1 MNELRPSHL
10 LTQSIGL
17 IEFDALIN
25 EQHESTLTLSE
36 NPVENGSPI
45 IDHFYPDPQKL
56 TLTVGQ
62 NLDGFVI
69 GELPED
75 DQADGTRL
83 ADFYFILKQ
92 AQLSG
97 ELFEVGTGIELYQ
110 NMIIRGLSTIRD
122 KTQVT
127 ILQVVISM
135 QEVRRV
141 SATPTDRF
149 AEQYSEQVGVRERA
163 SEVVPRGQVSETDI
177 TNTIEQE
184 QLDRSLLK
192 SGILRFFPG

>member
-192 SGILRFFPG
+192 SGILRFFPR

>member
-1 MNELRPSHL
+1 MNELKPSHL

-17 IEFDALIN
+17 IEFDALIS

-62 NLDGFVI
+62 NLDGFII
-69 GELPED
+69 GQLPED

-83 ADFYFILKQ
+83 ADFYFLLKQ
-92 AQLSG
+92 AQLAG
-97 ELFEVGTGIELYQ
+97 ELFEVGTGVELYQ

-127 ILQVVISM
+127 ILQVVVSL

-163 SEVVPRGQVSETDI
+163 SEVVTRGQVSETDI
-177 TNTIEQE
+177 TGTVEQE

-192 SGILRFFPG
+192 SGILQFFPG